1 MKKKHILKLIITF
14 FILLVS
20 EVALLTLV
28 NIIPQKY
35 IKSNV
40 KEASATLHE
49 EGLFPIIDN
58 NFILDNW
65 TDTIMINTAYSVDT
79 KKPLESAILMRRNYR
94 KDVNLVLK
102 KQTSQEN
109 PLLDLQETL
118 EERNISYYEYSRY
131 WHGYMIYLRPLLAF
145 LNYSQI
151 RKLLIFVISSLSL
164 LLIVL
169 TYKKINIVTSI
180 LTTIILLLSRFRLTG
195 MSLQYSSAF
204 IIMLLASIYLL
215 LRYDKMDKY
224 RYFFVIGCLTCFFDL
239 FTVPL
244 ITLGIP
250 LIYYIMLTEK
260 RNNIIGIKGTLRL
273 IIMWFLGYG
282 LMWTSKWIISDL
294 FFNTRTID
302 GAIQK
307 ITSYTINTDKVNINI
322 FQSIKSN
329 ILAFNQTFLIR
340 LIIIYSAIMGVAT
353 CIYNHKGIK
362 NNIPYIIIVLL
373 PFIWYALVK
382 NHSYVHAR
390 FTYRILLV
398 SVFGL
403 LVLTVKNYKEG

>member
-1 MKKKHILKLIITF
+1 
-14 FILLVS
+14 
-20 EVALLTLV
+20 
-28 NIIPQKY
+28 
-35 IKSNV
+35 
-40 KEASATLHE
+40 
-49 EGLFPIIDN
+49 
-58 NFILDNW
+58 
-65 TDTIMINTAYSVDT
+65 
-79 KKPLESAILMRRNYR
+79 
-94 KDVNLVLK
+94 
-102 KQTSQEN
+102 
-109 PLLDLQETL
+109 
-118 EERNISYYEYSRY
+118 
-131 WHGYMIYLRPLLAF
+131 
-145 LNYSQI
+145 
-151 RKLLIFVISSLSL
+151 
-164 LLIVL
+164 
-169 TYKKINIVTSI
+169 
-180 LTTIILLLSRFRLTG
+180 
-195 MSLQYSSAF
+195 
-204 IIMLLASIYLL
+204 
-215 LRYDKMDKY
+215 MDKY